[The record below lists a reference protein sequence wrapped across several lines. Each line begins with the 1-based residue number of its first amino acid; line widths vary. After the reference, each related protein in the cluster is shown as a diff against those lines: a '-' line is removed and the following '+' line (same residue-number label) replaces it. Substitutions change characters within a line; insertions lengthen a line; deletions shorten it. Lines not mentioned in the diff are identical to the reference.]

1 MKISKISNCGIARF
15 TLYVKDIIYN
25 FILNARIFLK
35 ARGNVIILY
44 PRDAQERVP
53 YKNINKKRAAFLPPF
68 LKIQFFVLLNYHAYP
83 KLSPGLNPTPPKPDA
98 FTPLISTEL
107 PML

>member
-35 ARGNVIILY
+35 ASGNKDRHRIHL
-44 PRDAQERVP
+44 
-53 YKNINKKRAAFLPPF
+53 KK
-68 LKIQFFVLLNYHAYP
+68 LKILGHDRYLRLLKN
-83 KLSPGLNPTPPKPDA
+83 LSKGGR
-98 FTPLISTEL
+98 
-107 PML
+107 